1 MEWRMIHAG
10 LDMEWK
16 RNAQDRFG
24 ILEEFQSHTE
34 NNKHSSGLQRLSRKA
49 LEIHT
54 ATAFCTQD
62 DFLSAGLSGK
72 QASSVSE
79 RLQRDRGRGGK
90 DRPWKKERH
99 STLSFVTETQVPQL
113 SNMVLLNLLVIWM

>member
-1 MEWRMIHAG
+1 MEWLMIHAG

-16 RNAQDRFG
+16 SNAPHRFG

-49 LEIHT
+49 LETHT
-54 ATAFCTQD
+54 ATA
-62 DFLSAGLSGK
+62 DFLSTALSEQ

-79 RLQRDRGRGGK
+79 TASGQGTGEK
-90 DRPWKKERH
+90 D
-99 STLSFVTETQVPQL
+99 TLPSHL
-113 SNMVLLNLLVIWM
+113 